1 MHWEKE
7 IRIRITIRRIVVAVL
22 AASTVANLVI
32 VGVVFGEDS
41 PTTPTVYPLLTVT
54 PLPTIAV
61 FVPTSLS
68 GEPGIP
74 TATQIPGVIPSDTF
88 TSTPTSTDSPLW
100 IVCIK
105 RFYWPTY
112 RVQPGDTLFSLAS
125 AAGSTVRELLS
136 ANCLTNDR
144 INAGQLLHLPRLP
157 VVITL
162 TLSATSTATQTA
174 TATATGSQTSTS
186 TATASATMTNS
197 PTATVTPSQTLTNTS
212 TATPTNTNTE
222 TPSATPTYSPT
233 VTSTNPS
240 IYTPT
245 PTPTNTPRTI
255 VTVGSTSGP
264 TLVPAAQ

>member
-74 TATQIPGVIPSDTF
+74 TATQIPGVFPSDTF
-88 TSTPTSTDSPLW
+88 TPTPTSTDSPLW

-125 AAGSTVRELLS
+125 AAGSSVREVLS

-162 TLSATSTATQTA
+162 TLSATSTATQT
-174 TATATGSQTSTS
+174 STS

-197 PTATVTPSQTLTNTS
+197 PTATVTSSQTLTNTS

-245 PTPTNTPRTI
+245 PTLTNTPRTI
-255 VTVGSTSGP
+255 VTVGSTGGP

>member
-7 IRIRITIRRIVVAVL
+7 IRIRITIRRLVIAVL
-22 AASTVANLVI
+22 AASTAANLVI

-41 PTTPTVYPLLTVT
+41 PTTTPTAQFLSTVT
-54 PLPTIAV
+54 SLPTAAIS
-61 FVPTSLS
+61 VPTSLPEGPALS
-68 GEPGIP
+68 
-74 TATQIPGVIPSDTF
+74 TVTQIPGVIPSDTL
-88 TSTPTSTDSPLW
+88 TPTPTSTDAPLW

-112 RVQPGDTLFSLAS
+112 PVQPGDTLFSLAS
-125 AAGSTVRELLS
+125 AVGSTVRELLS
-136 ANCLTNDR
+136 ANCLTSDR

-157 VVITL
+157 VGITL
-162 TLSATSTATQTA
+162 TLSATSTATQTTTA
-174 TATATGSQTSTS
+174 TATASQTSTS

-212 TATPTNTNTE
+212 TATPTGTNTE
-222 TPSATPTYSPT
+222 PPSATPTA
-233 VTSTNPS
+233 TSTNPS

-245 PTPTNTPRTI
+245 PTPTNTPRII
-255 VTVGSTSGP
+255 VTVGSTGGP

>member
-7 IRIRITIRRIVVAVL
+7 IRIRITIRRIVIAVL
-22 AASTVANLVI
+22 AASTAANLVI

-41 PTTPTVYPLLTVT
+41 PAVTPTVYPLTVT
-54 PLPTIAV
+54 PLSTAEV
-61 FVPTSLS
+61 FFPTSLP
-68 GEPGIP
+68 GEPTIS

-88 TSTPTSTDSPLW
+88 TPTPTSTDSPLW

-125 AAGSTVRELLS
+125 AAGSTVREVLS

-144 INAGQLLHLPRLP
+144 INVGQLLHLPRLP
-157 VVITL
+157 VSVTP

-174 TATATGSQTSTS
+174 TATATGSQTPTS
-186 TATASATMTNS
+186 TATAGATMTNS

-222 TPSATPTYSPT
+222 TPSATLTY
-233 VTSTNPS
+233 TSTSTSTTIP

-245 PTPTNTPRTI
+245 PTPTNTPRMI
-255 VTVGSTSGP
+255 VTVGSTGGP
-264 TLVPAAQ
+264 TLVSAP